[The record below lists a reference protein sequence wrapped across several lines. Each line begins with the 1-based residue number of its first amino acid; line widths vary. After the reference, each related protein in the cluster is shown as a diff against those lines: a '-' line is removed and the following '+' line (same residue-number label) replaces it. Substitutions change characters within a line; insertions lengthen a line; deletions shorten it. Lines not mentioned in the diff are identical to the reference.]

1 MRRCECIGSPAMFQ
15 SRVMG
20 VGVDFPISE
29 PRENWGKLAQEAA
42 RRESIIA
49 DYEQKLAVWK
59 SGVAAAQAKC
69 PAIDPDIRFS
79 NPVVCTPAAEYMDRN
94 PMPVE
99 PPRIGPIPLDYTPF
113 PTKRTVPNPAPG
125 PAAPT
130 GFSLPLLLGAAYLLL
145 S

>member
-1 MRRCECIGSPAMFQ
+1 MRNCECIGNPAMFQ

-20 VGVDFPISE
+20 VGVVFPISE

-49 DYEQKLAVWK
+49 DYQQKLGIWK
-59 SGVAAAQAKC
+59 TGLAAAQAKC
-69 PAIDPDIRFS
+69 PPIDPDIRYT
-79 NPVVCTPAAEYMDRN
+79 NPIICTPAAEYIDKN

-113 PTKRTVPNPAPG
+113 PTKGTSPTPTPG
-125 PAAPT
+125 SAAPT
-130 GFSLPLLLGAAYLLL
+130 AFSLPLLLGAAYLLL